1 MELTNA
7 PVPAPSLVQ
16 LPPNT
21 GLAVVA
27 QPPLA
32 ETAAPPSAVALPPEV
47 APEEVIPVMAA
58 VVTVGS
64 ANVVNWTS
72 APYPVPDVLVAKALT

>member
-16 LPPNT
+16 VPPTT
-21 GLAVVA
+21 GLADVA
-27 QPPLA
+27 QHTPLT
-32 ETAAPPSAVALPPEV
+32 ETAAPPSAVTLPPEV
-47 APEEVIPVMAA
+47 APVYVIPVMAA
-58 VVTVGS
+58 VVTVEI

-72 APYPVPDVLVAKALT
+72 AP